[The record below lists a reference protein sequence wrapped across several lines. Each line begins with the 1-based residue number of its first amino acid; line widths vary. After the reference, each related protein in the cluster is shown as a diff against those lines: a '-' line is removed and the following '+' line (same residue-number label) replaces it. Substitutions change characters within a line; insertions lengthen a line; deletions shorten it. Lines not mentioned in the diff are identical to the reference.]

1 MFRKLILSGV
11 LSIAAVAGL
20 TALPASAD
28 AHERNA
34 RHGHRHHT
42 RFEVRVFHRGC
53 WDVRSSY
60 RTHQEAY
67 REMLRLRQCGMTVEL
82 RPCD

>member
-20 TALPASAD
+20 AALPASAN

-34 RHGHRHHT
+34 RHDHRPLHD
-42 RFEVRVFHRGC
+42 F
-53 WDVRSSY
+53 
-60 RTHQEAY
+60 
-67 REMLRLRQCGMTVEL
+67 
-82 RPCD
+82 